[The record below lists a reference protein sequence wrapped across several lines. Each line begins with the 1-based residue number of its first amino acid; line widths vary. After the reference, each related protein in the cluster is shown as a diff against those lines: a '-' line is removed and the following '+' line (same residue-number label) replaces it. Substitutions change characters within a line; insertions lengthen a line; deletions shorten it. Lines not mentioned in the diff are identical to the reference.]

1 MTSAAEASGEPRG
14 DRRLPLARFRK
25 LKPRPGHSGNEVAEH
40 QRARIHAATI
50 ELAYEDGYSGLTVTG
65 IARAAGVSNRTFYEN
80 FSDKD
85 HCFVATYELI
95 VRHTVREIL
104 AARKGKKDWRS
115 RLRAEFRAFAREV
128 AENPKAAHL
137 ALVEAFSVGPAVARM
152 RHTFGLFEALVAD
165 SFTGAVDEPRLAPQV
180 VKGIVAGG
188 RRVAS
193 ARLLE
198 GGEENLAKAAD
209 GLMEWALAL
218 YSEQANEVSRS
229 SLRAAPELPSRPGTN
244 GNSLK
249 VRNGDPHLGDER
261 TMILTAVAELAA
273 AEGYAEL
280 TVPRIRAAAGI
291 SRQRFDEHF
300 EGVTDCFLAALE
312 MLGGRVFA
320 AAREAYLSASTWP
333 TGVDRAVATV
343 CREIAADP
351 LLVKLGFFELYVP
364 GRETIGWRAELI
376 ARISSFLRASAPIEQ
391 RPTELAAE
399 ASIAAAWAV
408 IHEYAAAGRAA
419 ELPRTAGL
427 ISYLIVAP
435 AIGAEAAAE
444 EIRARPEPARLE
456 GTRTSTC
463 AEQLT

>member
-1 MTSAAEASGEPRG
+1 M
-14 DRRLPLARFRK
+14 PLARFRK
-25 LKPRPGHSGNEVAEH
+25 LKPRPGQSGDGVAEH

-50 ELAYEDGYSGLTVTG
+50 ELAYEEGYSGLTVTG

-104 AARKGKKDWRS
+104 AARKGEKGWRS
-115 RLRAEFRAFAREV
+115 KLRAGFRAFTQEV

-137 ALVEAFSVGPAVARM
+137 ALVEAFSVDPAVARM

-165 SFTGAVDEPRLAPQV
+165 SFTDAADGPRLAPQV

-188 RRVAS
+188 RRVAF

-198 GGEENLAKAAD
+198 GREENLAKAAD

-218 YSEQANEVSRS
+218 YSEQANEVSPS
-229 SLRAAPELPSRPGTN
+229 SLQTAPELPSRAGAN
-244 GNSLK
+244 GNPLK
-249 VRNGDPHLGDER
+249 VRSGDPQLGDER
-261 TMILTAVAELAA
+261 TMILTAVADLAA

-291 SRQRFDEHF
+291 SRRRFDEHF

-312 MLGGRVFA
+312 LLGGRVFA
-320 AAREAYLSASTWP
+320 AAREACLSASTWP
-333 TGVDRAVATV
+333 SGVDRAVATV

-376 ARISSFLRASAPIEQ
+376 TNLSTFLRASAPIEQ
-391 RPTELAAE
+391 RPSELAAE

-419 ELPRTAGL
+419 ELPRAAGL

-435 AIGAEAAAE
+435 AIGAEAAAD
-444 EIRARPEPARLE
+444 EIQARPETAR
-456 GTRTSTC
+456 RQDSRIATC
-463 AEQLT
+463 AKQLTWEALSPK